1 MSYESTFPGHTSDRP
16 QKLAHE
22 PTEPSG
28 LFAPRPRTVR
38 PGEIVDGRYRVIRR
52 LAKGGM
58 SRVYLAEQ
66 TNIQRQVALKIIRA
80 QYARDRV
87 IASRLRREARALA
100 AVDHPNIVTVHDL
113 GEAPTG
119 EPYIVMELVEGPSLA
134 DLVRQ
139 EGPLQAERALALLL
153 QIARALA
160 AVHVHGIIHRDLKP
174 DNVLLHV
181 TDSGVEVAKV
191 SDFGL
196 AKVIEDRAALE
207 TFHTRA
213 GTVLGTPE
221 YMAPEQVRGGEVD
234 HRADIYSFGCM
245 TVELLTGSPPYAG
258 DALAVL
264 YKHVHDDPPTLASR
278 GVIGPAGIESVIRRC
293 MARSPAARYPDAVA
307 LYRALL
313 DVAQQNG
320 ISKQRLRIVET
331 LHDDV
336 AYAAVQEP
344 ATTTPQR
351 PRRLERALAIALG
364 MVLAALA
371 GVLAARAMADPP
383 AQAAASGPLLIVTT
397 SPPGAEVFVDDVDL
411 GVTPLATHGITAGS
425 HVVQLR
431 RAGYDPVERKIAV
444 NATGGAEVEVQ
455 LPAPSRRV
463 AVTTVP
469 AGATLFLDGSPLQG
483 QTPTEIQV
491 EADEFYQLRA
501 EKDGFA
507 PGIVDLTP
515 DDHAETLEIP
525 LEPAHRDIGYL
536 WIDSNHIA
544 DVYIDGA
551 PTGLTTPTFG
561 IDLPIGAHEVQLRDS
576 SGAHSRPLHVT
587 LARGQHQH
595 LRLNLLPEKK
605 R

>member
-1 MSYESTFPGHTSDRP
+1 M
-16 QKLAHE
+16 
-22 PTEPSG
+22 
-28 LFAPRPRTVR
+28 FAPRPRTVR
-38 PGEIVDGRYRVIRR
+38 PGEIVNGRYRVLRR
-52 LAKGGM
+52 LARGGM

-66 TNIQRQVALKIIRA
+66 INIERQVALKIIRA
-80 QYARDRV
+80 QYAQDRV

-134 DLVRQ
+134 DIVRQ
-139 EGPLQAERALALLL
+139 EGRLDAERALALLL

-160 AVHVHGIIHRDLKP
+160 AVHAHGIVHRDLKP
-174 DNVLLHV
+174 DNVLV
-181 TDSGVEVAKV
+181 RTTSSGIEVAKV
-191 SDFGL
+191 GDFGL
-196 AKVIEDRAALE
+196 AKVIENRAALE

-245 TVELLTGSPPYAG
+245 TVELLTGHPPYAG
-258 DALAVL
+258 DELAVL
-264 YKHVHDDPPTLASR
+264 YKHLHDEPPTLASR

-293 MARSPAARYPDAVA
+293 MARSADDRYPDAVA

-313 DVAQQNG
+313 DVAKQNG
-320 ISKQRLRIVET
+320 ISKQTLRLVET
-331 LHDDV
+331 LHDDM
-336 AYAAVQEP
+336 AYAAAQEQP
-344 ATTTPQR
+344 PTPQAKR
-351 PRRLERALAIALG
+351 QRRLERGLAIALA
-364 MVLAALA
+364 MVLSALA
-371 GVLAARAMADPP
+371 SVLAARALADPQ
-383 AQAAASGPLLIVTT
+383 AQAQVAANGPLLIVTT
-397 SPPGAEVFVDDVDL
+397 TPPGARVAIDGADL
-411 GVTPLATHGITAGS
+411 GVTPLATHSIAAGA
-425 HVVQLR
+425 HRIELR
-431 RAGYDPVERKIAV
+431 HAGYDPVERQVSV
-444 NATGGAEVEVQ
+444 NASSGAEIEVQ
-455 LPAPSRRV
+455 LPAPSRHI

-491 EADEFYQLRA
+491 DSDEFYQLRA

-515 DDHAETLEIP
+515 DDHGETLEIP

-561 IDLPIGAHEVQLRDS
+561 IDLPIGEHEVQLRDS
-576 SGAHSRPLHVT
+576 SGARSRPLHVN
-587 LARGQHQH
+587 LARGQHEH
-595 LRLNLLPEKK
+595 LRLNLLTGS
-605 R
+605 RR